1 MPARPRRETR
11 RRGHVVLALAAGAVM
26 ALGTPPYDLWPV
38 AILAIVAIFT
48 ILRRAR
54 SWAPIGWAAGTG
66 YFGVSLSW
74 IVEPFFIE
82 PEIYGWMAPFAL
94 VGLAAGL
101 ALFWA
106 AACGIAARLP
116 GNRFLAL
123 AALWTAA
130 EFARSTILTGFPWS
144 LLGYLWLET
153 PVIQWVSVIGPHG
166 LTFVTLALAAL
177 AAAAGARSAVA
188 AAIGTVLLWGGGLW
202 LTPPLQDLEGRPVV
216 RLVQPNAPQT
226 EKWDPARQQ
235 IFYERQLDFTAAPA
249 DDPARAPAL
258 VVWPETALPMLLE
271 DAGNAFAAM
280 TDAATTHDP
289 DGVPIATGILRYED
303 GHYYNALTVVEDGV
317 AGQVYDKHH
326 LVPFGEYMPLP
337 ELVSRLGLRALA
349 ARATGGFAAGPGPRP
364 MPLGPLGI
372 ALPLICYEAV
382 FPQDIHA
389 AAFRPDWMLH
399 VTNDAWFGTWSG
411 PYQHL
416 AQSRIR
422 AIEQGVPLLRAANTG
437 VSASI
442 DGAGRVLASLDLG
455 QAGYVDA
462 PLPPPLRVTPYSRT
476 GDWPLLVLLIGAI
489 AAALVF
495 GRRESV

>member
-1 MPARPRRETR
+1 MADITARARPVAW
-11 RRGHVVLALAAGAVM
+11 RGGHALLALAAGAVM
-26 ALGTPPYDLWPV
+26 ALGTPPYDLWPL
-38 AILAIVAIFT
+38 AILAIIAIFA

-54 SWAPIGWAAGTG
+54 RWALVGWAAGTG
-66 YFGVSLSW
+66 YFGLGLSW

-106 AACGIAARLP
+106 LAFGIAARLP
-116 GNRFLAL
+116 GHRFLAL
-123 AALWTAA
+123 AVLWTAA
-130 EFARSTILTGFPWS
+130 EFARGTILTGFPWS
-144 LLGYLWLET
+144 LVGYLWLET
-153 PVIQWVSVIGPHG
+153 PVIQWVSVAGPHG
-166 LTFVTLALAAL
+166 LTFATLALAAL
-177 AAAAGARSAVA
+177 AAAGRRPAIA
-188 AAIGTVLLWGGGLW
+188 AACGVALLWTGGLM
-202 LTPPLQDLEGRPVV
+202 LTPPPQDLSDRPVV

-226 EKWDPARQQ
+226 EKWDPARQRV
-235 IFYERQLDFTAAPA
+235 FYERGLDFTAAPPE
-249 DDPARAPAL
+249 DPARAPAL

-280 TDAATTHDP
+280 TDAA
-289 DGVPIATGILRYED
+289 DGAPVASGILRYED
-303 GHYYNALTVVEDGV
+303 GRYYNALALIEDG
-317 AGQVYDKHH
+317 AATQIYDKHH

-337 ELVSRLGLRALA
+337 GLVSRLGLQALA

-364 MPLGPLGI
+364 MPLGDLGT

-389 AAFRPDWMLH
+389 ADFRPDWMLH

-422 AIEQGVPLLRAANTG
+422 AIERGVPLLRAANTG
-437 VSASI
+437 VSAAI

-462 PLPPPLRVTPYSRT
+462 PLPPPLRVTPYSRI
-476 GDWPLLVLLIGAI
+476 GDWPLLVLL
-489 AAALVF
+489 V
-495 GRRESV
+495 SVLAFAVLRSPRDSV

>member
-1 MPARPRRETR
+1 MRL
-11 RRGHVVLALAAGAVM
+11 RGHTALAFVAGAVM
-26 ALGTPPYDLWPV
+26 ALGTPPYDLWPL
-38 AILAIVAIFT
+38 AILSIAAIFA
-48 ILRRAR
+48 ILRNAR
-54 SWAPIGWAAGTG
+54 RWALAGWAAGTG

-106 AACGIAARLP
+106 AAFGLAARLKAK
-116 GNRFLAL
+116 RFLAL
-123 AALWTAA
+123 VVLWTAA
-130 EFARSTILTGFPWS
+130 ELARSTVLTGFPWS
-144 LLGYLWLET
+144 LVGYLWLET
-153 PVIQWVSVIGPHG
+153 PVIQWAAVAGPHG
-166 LTFVTLALAAL
+166 LTFATLGLAAL
-177 AAAAGARSAVA
+177 AASGRRPALGAGLGVAV
-188 AAIGTVLLWGGGLW
+188 LWAGGVW
-202 LTPPLQDLEGRPVV
+202 LTPPMQDLSDRPVV

-226 EKWDPARQQ
+226 EKWDPERQR

-249 DDPARAPAL
+249 DDPARAPSL

-280 TDAATTHDP
+280 TDAAEGTP
-289 DGVPIATGILRYED
+289 VATGILRYED
-303 GHYYNALTVVEDGV
+303 GRYYNALVLVENG
-317 AGQVYDKHH
+317 AATQLYDKHH

-337 ELVSRLGLRALA
+337 GLVSRLGLRALA

-364 MPLGPLGI
+364 MPLGPLGT

-382 FPQDIHA
+382 FPQDINA
-389 AAFRPDWMLH
+389 AGFRPDWMLH

-437 VSASI
+437 VSAAI

-455 QAGYVDA
+455 QAGFVDA
-462 PLPPPLRVTPYSRT
+462 PLPPPLRITPYSRT
-476 GDWPLLVLLIGAI
+476 GDWPILVLLIGAI
-489 AAALVF
+489 AFAVLR
-495 GRRESV
+495 GRRETV